1 MQTIDELLTLADD
14 ALVKY
19 SYYQQRE
26 ILHQGRGHVKFRLY
40 ISRNLF
46 VQVNRNEVANLTNM
60 VLLQDFK
67 RIYARDEYHGKW
79 HRHPISDPDDHNHS
93 DEGSKSVSLDTFL
106 SEVDSILRKKGLI

>member
-1 MQTIDELLTLADD
+1 MPTIEELLAIAND
-14 ALVKY
+14 ALIKH
-19 SYYQQRE
+19 SYYQRRE

-46 VQVNRNEVANLTNM
+46 VQVNRNEIVNLTNM

-79 HRHPISDPDDHNHS
+79 HRHPISDPDDHNHTK
-93 DEGSKSVSLDTFL
+93 EGSRQVTLNEFL
-106 SEVDSILRKKGLI
+106 LEVDSILKEKELI